1 MRLVALQQILR
12 MSDDDIEQLPL
23 DRLGLLILEGMSTEQ
38 RAGSSSNRWN
48 ILNEAH
54 NAGRRESVR
63 FLTEAI
69 QWLEAKSLVAPAGQN
84 PERDWMVLTRRGVEA
99 LTTGLHG
106 VLAAERL
113 DVDLHPRLESVRRQF
128 LIAEYEM
135 AVLKA
140 LREVEIR
147 VRELSGLDGL
157 IGRPLVQQ
165 AFGKAGVLRDKAE
178 PPAEQDSLME
188 LLSGALGLFRNPPA
202 HREIQFDNPMHAAE
216 VIITASL
223 LMRLLDHVEV
233 AVAPSLS

>member
-1 MRLVALQQILR
+1 MALERILR

-23 DRLGLLILEGMSTEQ
+23 DGLGLLILEGMSTEQ

-48 ILNEAH
+48 ILNEAN
-54 NAGRRESVR
+54 NAGRRQSARV
-63 FLTEAI
+63 LSEAL
-69 QWLEAKSLVAPAGQN
+69 QWLESKGLVAPAGQS
-84 PERDWMVLTRRGVEA
+84 PERDWIVVTRRGIDA
-99 LTTGLHG
+99 LTTGLDG
-106 VLAAERL
+106 LLAAERL
-113 DVDLHPRLESVRRQF
+113 DVDLHPRLETVRRQF
-128 LIAEYEM
+128 LIGEYEM

-157 IGRPLVQQ
+157 VGRSLVQK
-165 AFGKAGVLRDKAE
+165 AFGKAGVLRDRTE
-178 PPAEQDSLME
+178 PPAEQDALME

-233 AVAPSLS
+233 AVAPFSPKT

>member
-1 MRLVALQQILR
+1 MALERILH

-23 DRLGLLILEGMSTEQ
+23 DQLGLLILDGMSTEKC
-38 RAGSSSNRWN
+38 AGSSSNRWN
-48 ILNEAH
+48 VLNEAH
-54 NAGRRESVR
+54 NAGRQKSAR
-63 FLTEAI
+63 FLSEAL
-69 QWLEAKSLVAPAGQN
+69 QWLESKGLVAPAGQTS
-84 PERDWMVLTRRGVEA
+84 ERDWIVVTRRGIEA
-99 LTTGLHG
+99 LTTGLEG

-113 DVDLHPRLESVRRQF
+113 DLDLHTRLESVRRQF
-128 LIAEYEM
+128 LIGEYEM

-157 IGRPLVQQ
+157 VGRSLVQQ
-165 AFGKAGVLRDKAE
+165 AFGREGVLRDNAE

-202 HREIQFDNPMHAAE
+202 HREVQFDNPTHAAE

-223 LMRLLDHVEV
+223 LMRLLDRVAV
-233 AVAPSLS
+233 AVAPSSP